1 VTRWLV
7 IIINLFAYDICWTLT
22 MFGAGRS
29 WWWVAIVVTGLS
41 VAGQLAISP
50 VWRREAA
57 VVLLG
62 ALVGVVT
69 DAIGVR
75 LGMFSYRAGAGVQ
88 FWIVFFALWANFGT
102 VLRPS
107 LSWMWNKPFLA
118 ALLGATGGPLA
129 YWIGAKIG
137 AIDLGTSVPT
147 SLTWFSV
154 QYAILTPA
162 WMLAAQRVIGERGGQ
177 GPRSTPTEAT
187 PAEGRP
193 PS

>member
-1 VTRWLV
+1 MTRWLV

-29 WWWVAIVVTGLS
+29 WWWAAILVTGLS
-41 VAGQLAISP
+41 VVAQLAISP
-50 VWRREAA
+50 VWRKEAA
-57 VVLLG
+57 VVFGG

-69 DAIGVR
+69 DVIGVR
-75 LGMFSYRAGAGVQ
+75 LGMFSYRAGTGVQ

-107 LSWMWNKPFLA
+107 LSWMWDKPLFA
-118 ALLGATGGPLA
+118 AILGGVGGPLA

-137 AIDLGTSVPT
+137 AIDLGNSVPK
-147 SLTWFSV
+147 SLVWFGV

-162 WMLAAQRVIGERGGQ
+162 WMLAAQRIIGERGGR
-177 GPRSTPTEAT
+177 GPRSTPTAAP

-193 PS
+193 QS